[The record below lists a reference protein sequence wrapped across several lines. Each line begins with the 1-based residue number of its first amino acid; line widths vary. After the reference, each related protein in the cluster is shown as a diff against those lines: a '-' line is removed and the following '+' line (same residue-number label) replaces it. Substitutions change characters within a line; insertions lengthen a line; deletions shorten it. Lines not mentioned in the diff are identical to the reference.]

1 MSESRIFSSSVES
14 VRPRRRC
21 ASPTRLRKPA
31 VARLLLALQ
40 VLFGVLRALR
50 RGMHRAFLL
59 PQAKLAQRV
68 RRADHARTVK
78 CRAASAVSRGSSA
91 LRYKN
96 KTGGIRI
103 AAGGE
108 LADLFFG

>member
-21 ASPTRLRKPA
+21 ASPTRLRKRPSPA
-31 VARLLLALQ
+31 WLLALQ

-68 RRADHARTVK
+68 RRADHARDGEVQGGQ
-78 CRAASAVSRGSSA
+78 RRFARQFRLAV
-91 LRYKN
+91 
-96 KTGGIRI
+96 
-103 AAGGE
+103 
-108 LADLFFG
+108 

>member
-21 ASPTRLRKPA
+21 ASPTRLREAA

-40 VLFGVLRALR
+40 VLFSVLRALR
-50 RGMHRAFLL
+50 RGMHRALLL

-68 RRADHARTVK
+68 RRADHARDGEVQGGQRRFARQF
-78 CRAASAVSRGSSA
+78 CLAV
-91 LRYKN
+91 
-96 KTGGIRI
+96 
-103 AAGGE
+103 
-108 LADLFFG
+108 

>member
-21 ASPTRLRKPA
+21 ASADEIAEAA
-31 VARLLLALQ
+31 VARLLLARQ
-40 VLFGVLRALR
+40 VLFSVLRALR

-68 RRADHARTVK
+68 RRADHARDGEVQGGQ
-78 CRAASAVSRGSSA
+78 RRFARQFRLAV
-91 LRYKN
+91 
-96 KTGGIRI
+96 
-103 AAGGE
+103 
-108 LADLFFG
+108 